1 MPAWCASC
9 GVACVA
15 LLLGWLVGQR
25 VWGETNLGLLNK
37 RGLRV
42 EKPRVL
48 YSRLRIRKAVRTVPE
63 ILCCSS
69 LRPPARATCRLDARV
84 FARGM
89 AAVLPPATACAT
101 AASPGTRAT
110 ELRQRALEIVPAMA
124 GATESSASA
133 IQASAGATA
142 VAQYDACV
150 QAAAQGA
157 VRAIPMAHAPATLA
171 SAVVRVMC
179 WCGAWG
185 AHTIARD
192 VASARE
198 GRAYAW
204 QVSVGPRASACTR
217 QWTRAAARTTVPE
230 GESACH

>member
-1 MPAWCASC
+1 M
-9 GVACVA
+9 V
-15 LLLGWLVGQR
+15 
-25 VWGETNLGLLNK
+25 
-37 RGLRV
+37 
-42 EKPRVL
+42 
-48 YSRLRIRKAVRTVPE
+48 
-63 ILCCSS
+63 
-69 LRPPARATCRLDARV
+69 
-84 FARGM
+84 
-89 AAVLPPATACAT
+89 AVLPPATACAT

-110 ELRQRALEIVPAMA
+110 EWRQRALEIVPAMA

-217 QWTRAAARTTVPE
+217 QWTRAAARTTAPE